1 MGSPGPEDLASRM
14 SRYPSAYGHTP
25 SYKSVGGLG
34 SSSSSSYPSALGS
47 SLGSSTASSSLTR
60 DMDREM
66 GAMRREMDK
75 DLGGVLSTGS
85 SLSYSPLG
93 STSRSGGE
101 TSSSYQ
107 SKSYSSTSSSLG
119 GGVPHHS
126 SQSDSVYRS
135 TRQSSPLSLVEE
147 YRGFALIGWI
157 LCHKDIA

>member
-1 MGSPGPEDLASRM
+1 M

-25 SYKSVGGLG
+25 SYKSVGGQG
-34 SSSSSSYPSALGS
+34 GSSYPSALGS
-47 SLGSSTASSSLTR
+47 SLGSSSLTR

-93 STSRSGGE
+93 SSSRSGGE
-101 TSSSYQ
+101 TSCSSYQ
-107 SKSYSSTSSSLG
+107 SKSYSSTSSSSLG

-135 TRQSSPLSLVEE
+135 TRTGPGNIPHTSYSHTSASTDSERPYRNNVSSFS
-147 YRGFALIGWI
+147 YNI
-157 LCHKDIA
+157 